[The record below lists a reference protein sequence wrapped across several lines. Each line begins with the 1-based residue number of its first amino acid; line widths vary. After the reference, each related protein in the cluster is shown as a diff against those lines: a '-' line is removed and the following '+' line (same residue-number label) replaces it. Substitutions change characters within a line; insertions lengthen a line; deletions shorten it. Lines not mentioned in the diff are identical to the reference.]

1 MTKLNKVLSIILVG
15 AITLTVGGSATK
27 TAKADTSYKGKYT
40 AETMKSDNKDIVYH
54 WCTFYTDCDDNSV
67 ENGFFF
73 LVKDQDGEVYAFEK
87 YYSDCNYEGEK
98 FLVVTKYDK
107 KNVISAYAITY
118 SGLLNLM
125 PSEPVSH
132 INREI
137 AGGTK

>member
-1 MTKLNKVLSIILVG
+1 MTKIKKTLAIILVG
-15 AITLTVGGSATK
+15 TMCAGVTMLGAVK
-27 TAKADTSYKGKYT
+27 AKASTDYRTKYT
-40 AETMKSDNKDIVYH
+40 AETMKSENKDIVYH
-54 WCTFYTDCDDNSV
+54 WCTFYTDCDDNCV

-87 YYSDCNYEGEK
+87 DYSELSYEGEK

-107 KNVISAYAITY
+107 KNVISAYAITE

-132 INREI
+132 INREV
-137 AGGTK
+137 AGGAQ